1 MKKIL
6 SSILAAILAFGIM
19 PVSAFAEGYE
29 YENISGTVYISVS
42 DDDKYVTSDGA
53 VKGRVMAYVPVDLA
67 KLRDVKL
74 EEHINAY
81 DGTTFEQYYYD
92 KDHNGKYEITLLQ
105 LYLYVLDTYY
115 VGTSSELQAKG
126 SPGSMYMQYGFWG
139 HDENLLYYVNGSYP
153 LDPDLGANMGATA
166 DKIVLRDG
174 DFIDVTLYDNWD
186 FYSDEKAG
194 FHYFADKNNNVTHEY
209 FAKAGESFELNY
221 IRIFGNIDEG
231 TVGVATPSAGS
242 TVYYGKNFYDTESAK
257 TVITDDNGRA
267 SVTFDA
273 PGTYYLWTD
282 GEQGAEIEAIVSSPA
297 YCKVTVVG
305 ESGSDTVYGDING
318 DGAVD
323 MDDVLEIIWY
333 YNGIT
338 KSLTESQK
346 KAADVN
352 GDGAVD
358 MDDVL
363 EMIWFYNGTIN
374 KFSAD
379 EK

>member
-6 SSILAAILAFGIM
+6 SFILAVILAFGIL

-29 YENISGTVYISVS
+29 YEDVSGTAYISVS
-42 DDDKYVTSDGA
+42 SDDKYVTSDGA

-67 KLRDVKL
+67 KLREVKL

-81 DGTTFEQYYYD
+81 DETTFEQYYYD

-115 VGTSSELQAKG
+115 TGTSSELQVSG
-126 SPGSMYMQYGFWG
+126 SPGSMYMKYGFWG
-139 HDENLLYYVNGSYP
+139 HDENLLYYVNGNYP

-174 DFIDVTLYDNWD
+174 DFIDVTLYDNWS
-186 FYSDEKAG
+186 FHHDEKAG

-221 IRIFGNIDEG
+221 IRIFGNIDKG

-257 TVITDDNGRA
+257 TVITDDNGKA
-267 SVTFDA
+267 SVTFDE
-273 PGTYYLWTD
+273 PGTYYLWAD
-282 GEQGAEIEAIVSSPA
+282 GESGAEIEAIVSSPA
-297 YCKVTVVG
+297 YCKVTVEG
-305 ESGSDTVYGDING
+305 GSAPEILYG
-318 DGAVD
+318 
-323 MDDVLEIIWY
+323 
-333 YNGIT
+333 
-338 KSLTESQK
+338 
-346 KAADVN
+346 DVN
-352 GDGAVD
+352 GDGRVSIVD
-358 MDDVL
+358 AGLLVQYCRRINTITEEQLKACDL
-363 EMIWFYNGTIN
+363 NGDGKVSIIDAGLLVQYCRKIIS
-374 KFSAD
+374 KFPV
-379 EK
+379 EQ

>member
-6 SSILAAILAFGIM
+6 SFILAVILAFGIL

-29 YENISGTVYISVS
+29 YENISGTVYISIS
-42 DDDKYVTSDGA
+42 SDDKYVISDGVIA
-53 VKGRVMAYVPVDLA
+53 GTFMAYVPVDLA

-92 KDHNGKYEITLLQ
+92 EDHNGKYEITLLQ

-115 VGTSSELQAKG
+115 TGTSSELQVSG
-126 SPGSMYMQYGFWG
+126 SPGSMYMKYGFWG
-139 HDENLLYYVNGSYP
+139 HDENLLYYVNGNFP
-153 LDPDLGANMGATA
+153 LDPSLGPNKGATA

-174 DFIDVTLYDNWD
+174 DFIDVTLYDNWS
-186 FYSDEKAG
+186 FFSDEKAG

-257 TVITDDNGRA
+257 TVITDDNGKA
-267 SVTFDA
+267 SVTFGE
-273 PGTYYLWTD
+273 PGTYYLWAD
-282 GEQGAEIEAIVSSPA
+282 GESGAETEAIVSSPA

-305 ESGSDTVYGDING
+305 GSGSDIVYG
-318 DGAVD
+318 
-323 MDDVLEIIWY
+323 
-333 YNGIT
+333 
-338 KSLTESQK
+338 
-346 KAADVN
+346 DVN
-352 GDGAVD
+352 GDGRVSIVD
-358 MDDVL
+358 AGLLVQYCRRINTITEEQLKACDL
-363 EMIWFYNGTIN
+363 NGDGKVSIIDAGLLVQYCRKIIS
-374 KFSAD
+374 KFPV
-379 EK
+379 EQ

>member
-6 SSILAAILAFGIM
+6 SFILAVILAFGIL

-29 YENISGTVYISVS
+29 YENISGTVYISIS
-42 DDDKYVTSDGA
+42 SDDKYVISDGVIA
-53 VKGRVMAYVPVDLA
+53 GTFMAYVPVDLA

-92 KDHNGKYEITLLQ
+92 EDHNGKYEITLLQ

-115 VGTSSELQAKG
+115 TGTSSELQVSG
-126 SPGSMYMQYGFWG
+126 SPGSMYMKYGFWG
-139 HDENLLYYVNGSYP
+139 HDENLLYYVNGNYP

-174 DFIDVTLYDNWD
+174 DFIDVTLYDNWS

-209 FAKAGESFELNY
+209 FAKAGEPFELNY

-242 TVYYGKNFYDTESAK
+242 TIYYGKNFYDTESAK
-257 TVITDDNGRA
+257 TVITDDNGKA
-267 SVTFDA
+267 SVTFGE
-273 PGTYYLWTD
+273 PGTYYLWAD
-282 GEQGAEIEAIVSSPA
+282 GESGAETEAIVSSPA
-297 YCKVTVVG
+297 YCKVTVEG
-305 ESGSDTVYGDING
+305 GSGSDIVYGDVNG
-318 DGAVD
+318 DGKVD
-323 MDDVLEIIWY
+323 SLDAMLIY
-333 YNGIT
+333 ACHNG
-338 KSLTESQK
+338 K
-346 KAADVN
+346 KALSEKQRLVADVN
-352 GDGAVD
+352 GDGKVD
-358 MDDVL
+358 SFDAMLV
-363 EMIWFYNGTIN
+363 YAYHNGKIKKFPIEN
-374 KFSAD
+374 K
-379 EK
+379 

>member
-6 SSILAAILAFGIM
+6 SFILAAILAFGIM

-29 YENISGTVYISVS
+29 YEDVSGTAYISVS
-42 DDDKYVTSDGA
+42 SDDKYVTSDGA

-67 KLRDVKL
+67 KLREVKL

-81 DGTTFEQYYYD
+81 DETTFEQYYYD

-115 VGTSSELQAKG
+115 TGTSSELQVSG
-126 SPGSMYMQYGFWG
+126 SPGSMYMKYGFWG

-153 LDPDLGANMGATA
+153 LDPDLGENMGATA

-174 DFIDVTLYDNWD
+174 DFIDVTLYDNWS
-186 FYSDEKAG
+186 FHHDEKAG

-221 IRIFGNIDEG
+221 IRIFGNIDKG

-257 TVITDDNGRA
+257 TVITDDNGKA
-267 SVTFDA
+267 SVTFDE
-273 PGTYYLWTD
+273 PGTYYLWAD
-282 GEQGAEIEAIVSSPA
+282 GESGAEIEAIVSSPA
-297 YCKVTVVG
+297 YCKVTVEG
-305 ESGSDTVYGDING
+305 GSGSDIVYG
-318 DGAVD
+318 
-323 MDDVLEIIWY
+323 
-333 YNGIT
+333 
-338 KSLTESQK
+338 
-346 KAADVN
+346 DVN
-352 GDGAVD
+352 GDGRVSIVD
-358 MDDVL
+358 AGLLVQYCRRINTITEEQLKACDL
-363 EMIWFYNGTIN
+363 NGDGKVSIIDAGLLVQYCRKIIS
-374 KFSAD
+374 KFPV
-379 EK
+379 EQ